1 MIKDYLLKATLI
13 RKYLPVPNAAR
24 VLVTGLL
31 CNPVLLVLISVVMQL
46 PGAFGKKKK
55 KEKMATFSCFIE
67 TFTKY
72 YPKKIF

>member
-55 KEKMATFSCFIE
+55 KKKEKMV
-67 TFTKY
+67 
-72 YPKKIF
+72 

>member
-55 KEKMATFSCFIE
+55 GKNGDFQLFYRNLYQILS
-67 TFTKY
+67 
-72 YPKKIF
+72 KKIF